1 MQISFSSK
9 VKPLVKK
16 KDDIHEIIRGYFE
29 TATMDGWLVVD
40 WVDII
45 IYTYT
50 DPDVK
55 TGCVC
60 QGNF

>member
-1 MQISFSSK
+1 M
-9 VKPLVKK
+9 KK
-16 KDDIHEIIRGYFE
+16 EDDIHEIIRGYFE

>member
-1 MQISFSSK
+1 MSFSSK

-16 KDDIHEIIRGYFE
+16 EDDIHEIIRGYFE

>member
-1 MQISFSSK
+1 M
-9 VKPLVKK
+9 KK

-29 TATMDGWLVVD
+29 TATMDGWLVD

-55 TGCVC
+55 TGCLS
-60 QGNF
+60 GELLN